1 MCYRPLHGFVIGET
15 ANGKRDIKICSNSVM
30 SIRRTASGWVP
41 CHPAYGDIHSFIDVP
56 CGQCIECRLAYS
68 RQWATRMM
76 LEAQDHK
83 GCYFLTLT

>member
-15 ANGKRDIKICSNSVM
+15 ENGKRDLKVCSNDVEA
-30 SIRRTASGWVP
+30 IRKKDGNWVP
-41 CHPAYGDIHSFIDVP
+41 SSFAFGTCFEYIDIP